1 MDRDELLA
9 LFDRYH
15 NAVYRL
21 ALSFTRSVPD
31 AEDIT
36 QDVFLKLLD
45 RAPMLQPGS
54 EKAYLM
60 QMCVNACRDLRRSAW
75 HSRRAELCDDIAFNQ
90 PEESGLFEAVMALP
104 QKLRIAVHLH
114 YGEGYSGAEIAE
126 LLHCSPSA
134 VSMRLHR
141 ARKLLRQKLEED
153 SHESTVSENL

>member
-1 MDRDELLA
+1 MNRDELLA

-45 RAPMLQPGS
+45 KSPSLLPGS

-75 HSRRAELCDDIAFNQ
+75 HSRRAELCDDIVFTD

-104 QKLRIAVHLH
+104 QKLRVVVHLH
-114 YGEGYSGAEIAE
+114 YGEGYNGAEIAE

-153 SHESTVSENL
+153 SHEDVLSENF

>member
-1 MDRDELLA
+1 MNRDVLLA

-45 RAPMLQPGS
+45 RTPMLQPGN

-60 QMCVNACRDLRRSAW
+60 QMCVNACRDLRRNAW
-75 HSRRAELCDDIAFNQ
+75 HSRRAELCDDIVFTE

-104 QKLRIAVHLH
+104 QKLRVVVHLH

-153 SHESTVSENL
+153 SHEDVLSENL

>member
-1 MDRDELLA
+1 MNRDVLLA

-45 RAPMLQPGS
+45 RTPMLQPGN

-60 QMCVNACRDLRRSAW
+60 QMCVNACRDLKRSAW
-75 HSRRAELCDDIAFNQ
+75 HSRRSELCDDIVFTE
-90 PEESGLFEAVMALP
+90 PEENGLFEAVMALP
-104 QKLRIAVHLH
+104 QKLRVVVHLH

-126 LLHCSPSA
+126 FLHCSPSA

-141 ARKLLRQKLEED
+141 ARKLLRQRLEED
-153 SHESTVSENL
+153 NRENALSENL

>member
-1 MDRDELLA
+1 MNRDELLA

-45 RAPMLQPGS
+45 RAPKLQSGN

-75 HSRRAELCDDIAFNQ
+75 HSRRAELSDDIAFTE
-90 PEESGLFEAVMALP
+90 PEESGLFDAVMALP
-104 QKLRIAVHLH
+104 QKLRVVVHLH
-114 YGEGYSGAEIAE
+114 YGEGYSGAEIAA

>member
-45 RAPMLQPGS
+45 RTPMLQPGN

-60 QMCVNACRDLRRSAW
+60 QMCVNACRDLRRNAW
-75 HSRRAELCDDIAFNQ
+75 HSRRAELCDDIVFTE

-104 QKLRIAVHLH
+104 QKLRVVVHLH

-153 SHESTVSENL
+153 SHEDVLSENL

>member
-1 MDRDELLA
+1 MDQDELLT

-15 NAVYRL
+15 NTVYRL

-45 RAPMLQPGS
+45 KAPLLPPGC

-75 HSRRAELCDDIAFNQ
+75 HSRRTELSDEIAFTE

-104 QKLRIAVHLH
+104 QKLRIVVHLH

-141 ARKLLRQKLEED
+141 ARKLLRKKLEED
-153 SHESTVSENL
+153 SHESTVSENF

>member
-1 MDRDELLA
+1 MDRDELLT
-9 LFDRYH
+9 LYDRYH

-36 QDVFLKLLD
+36 QSVFLKLMD
-45 RAPMLQPGS
+45 KAPVLQSGK

-75 HSRRAELCDDIAFNQ
+75 NSRRTELRDDIVFETS
-90 PEESGLFEAVMALP
+90 EESGLFEAVMALP
-104 QKLRIAVHLH
+104 QKLRLVVQLH

-141 ARKLLRQKLEED
+141 ARKLLRQRLEED
-153 SHESTVSENL
+153 NRENALSENL